1 MSTTIQNASIFVKDK
16 DGNVGQIKTLTA
28 NDVSTVQYVIDKAVL
43 TEGPQDINGEK
54 KFLSTVNTKDE
65 LRAIKLRLCAG
76 NGTTALEQTSTT
88 GDAYSSLTATNYLQ
102 TVDLT
107 AAGSVKVP
115 VGTYSTEQY
124 TTDSTAASRGFVQ
137 QAINTNKVDTS
148 KLVTTDTEQ
157 TITGQKTFG
166 DIGHDGAI
174 NVIVQSGIN
183 VQYPNNDNAYIKTVT
198 QKDGTVGLRCGTDTR
213 VSFSSAQQVT
223 VPTITSLTTSSD
235 DAASTAFVQNLIADK
250 IPDTSSFVT
259 TNTEQTISG
268 HKTFTAQLN
277 SSYAVI
283 DKLAAIQ
290 SGTSFRITP
299 DSTTYRLDVTASGCD
314 VDFSTAY
321 SMNVPTLTDLTDSST
336 RAASTA
342 FVQKLVTKSTGAMA
356 HQGQFR
362 GIKLIADSGAPFAS
376 VAALHNALANN
387 DYSNIYLGDWFKLKV
402 NGLDTMF
409 VVSDLCPDNTNS
421 YGQIGLLVIFNSLY
435 QPTMNTTD
443 STDGGF
449 QNSTMYNTTL
459 PALASTLA
467 SDSVLGSRLVSR
479 YYLATSSIDTTQTN
493 VRAPMLSGV
502 SASCG
507 AVSSTVCLPSEV
519 EFLGFPAL
527 SSSYYDCQCG
537 KQIPLFQTISVG
549 AVMEYLASTS
559 VASFSMPNYVWTRSI
574 ASSRGYVAF
583 DHFNDQIRMD
593 SYTATSTLP
602 GLILN
607 VYFK

>member
-28 NDVSTVQYVIDKAVL
+28 NDVSTVQNVINKAVL
-43 TEGPQDINGEK
+43 TEGAQ
-54 KFLSTVNTKDE
+54 TVAGDKTFTGYLTADDE
-65 LRAIKLRLCAG
+65 LRASKLRLRSG
-76 NGTTALEQTSTT
+76 NGAVALEQTSVAS
-88 GDAYSSLTATNYLQ
+88 DAYSSLTATDKLQ

-107 AAGSVKVP
+107 AAGSVNVP

-137 QAINTNKVDTS
+137 QAIDVNKVDTS

-157 TITGQKTFG
+157 TITGTKTLSATPTG
-166 DIGHDGAI
+166 SYNLIAQSG
-174 NVIVQSGIN
+174 VIVQHP
-183 VQYPNNDNAYIKTVT
+183 VEENAWIRTYVT
-198 QKDGTVGLRCGTDTR
+198 KDGKVALSSGTDTR
-213 VSFSSAQQVT
+213 VNLFSAQEVT
-223 VPTITSLTTSSD
+223 VPTITSLTTSSN

-250 IPDTSSFVT
+250 IPDTSGFVT

-299 DSTTYRLDVTASGCD
+299 DSSTYRLDVTASGCD

-336 RAASTA
+336 KAASTA

-409 VVSDLCPDNTNS
+409 VVSDLCPDNTNA

-435 QPTMNTTD
+435 QPTMNSTD

-449 QNSTMYNTTL
+449 RSSTMYTTTL
-459 PALASTLA
+459 PALASTLS

-479 YYLATSSIDTTQTN
+479 YHLVTTSIDTTQTN

-502 SASCG
+502 AASCS
-507 AVSSTVCLPSEV
+507 AESSTVCLPSEV

-549 AVMEYLASTS
+549 AVMEYLASIS

-574 ASSRGYVAF
+574 SSARGYVAF

-593 SYTATSTLP
+593 SYSASSTLP

>member
-1 MSTTIQNASIFVKDK
+1 MSTTIQNASIFLKDK

-28 NDVSTVQYVIDKAVL
+28 NDVSTVQNVIDKAVL
-43 TEGPQDINGEK
+43 TEGAQ
-54 KFLSTVNTKDE
+54 TVAGDKTFTGYLTANDE
-65 LRAIKLRLCAG
+65 LRASKLRLTSG
-76 NGTTALEQTSTT
+76 NGNVALTQISASDDNYSTL
-88 GDAYSSLTATNYLQ
+88 SATNYLQ
-102 TVDLT
+102 DVDLL
-107 AAGSVKVP
+107 AAGSVRVP

-148 KLVTTDTEQ
+148 NFVTTDTEQ
-157 TITGQKTFG
+157 TITGTKTLSATPTG
-166 DIGHDGAI
+166 SYNLIAQSG
-174 NVIVQSGIN
+174 VIVQHATAE
-183 VQYPNNDNAYIKTVT
+183 NAWIKTAT
-198 QKDGTVGLRCGTDTR
+198 TKDGKVALTSGTDTR
-213 VSFSSAQQVT
+213 VSLSSAQQVT

-235 DAASTAFVQNLIADK
+235 DAASTAFVQSLIADK

-336 RAASTA
+336 KAASTA

-362 GIKLIADSGAPFAS
+362 GIKLISDSGAPFAS

-409 VVSDLCPDNTNS
+409 VVSDLCPDNTNA

-467 SDSVLGSRLVSR
+467 SDSVLGNRLVTRS
-479 YYLATSSIDTTQTN
+479 YLATSSIDTTQTN

-549 AVMEYLASTS
+549 AVMDYLASTS

-583 DHFNDQIRMD
+583 DHFDDQIRMD
-593 SYTATSTLP
+593 SYTATSTSP